1 MNTDTKSS
9 LLMHKLFNHYKEN
22 FKYTEILKAVIEQK
36 SIISLRM
43 LDWFVTNY
51 SKRNNIYY
59 TLGDTLF
66 NVHFNYKNQLKA
78 FSKKLFDPFCRRQ
91 RMFLYIHDDKLIKWS
106 ESLEEHDNKTTVI
119 VTTIGQMNFFKWAIY
134 NNVLNYVIKNNSDIE
149 LDMVQRSNNRKKD
162 GKRSIITTPTNGF
175 VTKNA
180 ISGVIKW

>member
-9 LLMHKLFNHYKEN
+9 LLMNKLFSHYKDN
-22 FKYTEILKAVIEQK
+22 YKYTEILKAVIEQK

-51 SKRNNIYY
+51 AKRNNVYY

-78 FSKKLFDPFCRRQ
+78 FSKKWFDPFCRRQ
-91 RMFLYIHDDKLIKWS
+91 RIYLYIKDDILIKWS
-106 ESLEEHDNKTTVI
+106 DTIDDNTEMTVI

-149 LDMVQRSNNRKKD
+149 TDMIQRSNNRKKN
-162 GKRSIITTPTNGF
+162 GKRTIISTPTNGY

-180 ISGVIKW
+180 INGVIKW

>member
-9 LLMHKLFNHYKEN
+9 LLMNKLFIYYKDN
-22 FKYTEILKAVIEQK
+22 YKYTEILKAVIEQK

-51 SKRNNIYY
+51 TKRNNVYY
-59 TLGDTLF
+59 ALGDTLF

-78 FSKKLFDPFCRRQ
+78 FSKKWFDPFCRRQ
-91 RMFLYIHDDKLIKWS
+91 RIYLYIKDDTLIKWS
-106 ESLEEHDNKTTVI
+106 ETHEDNNEMKVI

-149 LDMVQRSNNRKKD
+149 TDMIQRGNNKKKN
-162 GKRSIITTPTNGF
+162 GKRTIISTPTNGF

-180 ISGVIKW
+180 IKGVIKW

>member
-1 MNTDTKSS
+1 MN
-9 LLMHKLFNHYKEN
+9 KLFSHYKDN
-22 FKYTEILKAVIEQK
+22 YKYTEILKAVIEQK

-51 SKRNNIYY
+51 AKRNNVYY

-78 FSKKLFDPFCRRQ
+78 FS
-91 RMFLYIHDDKLIKWS
+91 IKWS
-106 ESLEEHDNKTTVI
+106 DTIEDNTEMTVI

-149 LDMVQRSNNRKKD
+149 TDMIQRSNNRKKN
-162 GKRSIITTPTNGF
+162 GKRTIISTPTNGY

-180 ISGVIKW
+180 INGVIKW

>member
-9 LLMHKLFNHYKEN
+9 LLMNKLFIYYKDN
-22 FKYTEILKAVIEQK
+22 YKYTEILKAVIEQK

-51 SKRNNIYY
+51 TKHNNVYY

-78 FSKKLFDPFCRRQ
+78 FSKKWFDPFCRRQ
-91 RMFLYIHDDKLIKWS
+91 RIYLYIKDDTLIKWS
-106 ESLEEHDNKTTVI
+106 ETHEDNNEMKVI

-149 LDMVQRSNNRKKD
+149 TDMIQRGNNKKKN
-162 GKRSIITTPTNGF
+162 GKRTIISTPTNGF

-180 ISGVIKW
+180 IKGVIKW